1 MDGPRTIAGN
11 KQMSM
16 VHCLI
21 QEHTKKKKTRLKTP
35 YIKGVTLK

>member
-21 QEHTKKKKTRLKTP
+21 QEHTKKKKHVLKLL
-35 YIKGVTLK
+35 ILKGLH

>member
-16 VHCLI
+16 VHCLM
-21 QEHTKKKKTRLKTP
+21 QEHTKKKTRLKTP